1 MILQGVTIRPGE
13 RVRAA
18 ERFTPVDNTRVVFVK
33 LEDERGWIPVK
44 TDVRGP
50 ATVLQ
55 GW

>member
-1 MILQGVTIRPGE
+1 M
-13 RVRAA
+13 RAA